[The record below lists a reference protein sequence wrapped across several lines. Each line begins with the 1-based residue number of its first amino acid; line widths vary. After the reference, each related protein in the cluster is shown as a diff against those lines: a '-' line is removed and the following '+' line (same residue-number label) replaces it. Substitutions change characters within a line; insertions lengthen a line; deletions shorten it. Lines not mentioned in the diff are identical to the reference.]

1 MLTDGPEY
9 ETTELVLPKCDPPP
23 AVIATPS
30 VLPVPRIIMHMI
42 AVLDVQ
48 PDASHPVCPIVDAI
62 VSIHCL
68 KLDPWRVILVDPV
81 AGTFGYLTTNGD
93 IAGVSVVNILVAVDL
108 NLAIVNDTLAVV
120 VEDAVA

>member
-1 MLTDGPEY
+1 VLTDGPEY

-48 PDASHPVCPIVDAI
+48 PDASHPVFPIVDAI
-62 VSIHCL
+62 VNIHCL

-93 IAGVSVVNILVAVDL
+93 IAGVSVVNILVPVDL

-120 VEDAVA
+120 VEDAIA